1 MIVDYLL
8 MSTTKHDPVITQLH
22 NDVRHS
28 GVFDKCLIL
37 DDEKYGECL
46 AVTYESHRLP
56 HEILLEGINAFLQSN
71 KNALYLLETMVT
83 IDRNDDRMRDTYSII
98 NAAFQWEE
106 DIPVIGIRVP
116 PKRDKVTIYWKH
128 TICPE
133 TFSKL
138 VASYAEE

>member
-8 MSTTKHDPVITQLH
+8 LSTTKHDPVITQLH
-22 NDVRHS
+22 TDIHRS
-28 GVFDKCLIL
+28 GGFDKCLIL
-37 DDEKYGECL
+37 EDEKYGECL
-46 AVTYESHRLP
+46 NVTYESHRLP
-56 HEILLEGINAFLQSN
+56 HEILLEGVNAFMQSN

-98 NAAFQWEE
+98 TAAFEWE

-116 PKRDKVTIYWKH
+116 PDRKKVTIYWKH

-133 TFSKL
+133 TFCKL
-138 VASYAEE
+138 VNSYAEE